1 MDEKKKLPDEEEKK
15 TPDTHEE
22 KKDEPKAEEK
32 PADKADENSADKEQP
47 ASDDSQ
53 ADENGEG
60 ADKPAEDKQEQPNE
74 DKPDKQDSAENAP
87 DEKDQEIL
95 RLKTQIA
102 AMQLGIKPDCIED
115 AVAVAES
122 YVRNG
127 SQQDI
132 NAALS
137 AVVKKY
143 PDMKGEGDKKS
154 DGKKQGGFNLRILM
168 KRSHRANQQRRNA
181 GTNSSKNRR
190 NESCQILIM
199 QKYGTPNSWR

>member
-15 TPDTHEE
+15 TPDDHEE
-22 KKDEPKAEEK
+22 KKDEP
-32 PADKADENSADKEQP
+32 KADENSADKEQP

-60 ADKPAEDKQEQPNE
+60 ADKPAEDKQEQPSE
-74 DKPDKQDSAENAP
+74 GKPDKQDSAENAP

-143 PDMKGEGDKKS
+143 PDMKGEGGKKS
-154 DGKKQGGFNLRILM
+154 DGKKQGGFKVGAGASDTDEKKPQEKPTVQ
-168 KRSHRANQQRRNA
+168 KRWN
-181 GTNSSKNRR
+181 KF
-190 NESCQILIM
+190 
-199 QKYGTPNSWR
+199 K